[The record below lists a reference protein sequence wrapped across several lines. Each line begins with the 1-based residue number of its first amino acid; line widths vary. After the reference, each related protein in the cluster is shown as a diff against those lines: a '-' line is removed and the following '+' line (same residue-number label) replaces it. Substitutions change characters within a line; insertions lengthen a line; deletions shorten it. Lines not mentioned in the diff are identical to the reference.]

1 MKQGAVECGAE
12 GQQPVG
18 TLPSTSKRL
27 DIRRIYPALIFA
39 PLFYVLVRY
48 LPPSAFFLLVL
59 AAGLLATGEFYRLH
73 FRAEQ
78 GAIPI
83 SAGLGATALLL
94 TSMQWPG
101 LISEQT
107 ALLLTVV
114 GSLLLPLFSR
124 GVDARRALTD
134 SAVPAFGVLYVGFT
148 LGHLLRTRALEDGEF
163 LVFFVVLTT
172 WAGDT
177 GAYYVGT
184 LFGRRKLT
192 PTISPNKTVEGLIG
206 GVACSVLTAFAARTW
221 FLPALTTVDCA
232 ALGLLLAD
240 VGLAGDLAESAM
252 KRSAGVK
259 DSGGLLPGHGGMLD
273 RLDSLLFTAPAFYY
287 YVTLVKG

>member
-1 MKQGAVECGAE
+1 MKPGAVECGAE

-18 TLPSTSKRL
+18 TLPSTPRRL
-27 DIRRIYPALIFA
+27 DIRRVYPALIFA
-39 PLFYVLVRY
+39 PLFYLLVRY
-48 LPPSAFFLLVL
+48 LPPSAFFILIL
-59 AAGLLATGEFYRLH
+59 AASLSATGEFYRLH
-73 FRAEQ
+73 FRA
-78 GAIPI
+78 GRGTVPI

-94 TSMQWPG
+94 ASMQWPG

-124 GVDARRALTD
+124 WDASRALTD
-134 SAVPAFGVLYVGFT
+134 STVLAFGVLYVGFT
-148 LGHLLRTRALEDGEF
+148 MGHLLRTRALEGGEF
-163 LVFFVVLTT
+163 LIFFVVLTT

-206 GVACSVLTAFAARTW
+206 GLACSVLTAFAARAW
-221 FLPALTTVDCA
+221 FLPSLTTVDCV
-232 ALGLLLAD
+232 ALGLLLAA

>member
-18 TLPSTSKRL
+18 TLPSTPRRL
-27 DIRRIYPALIFA
+27 DIRRVYPALIFA
-39 PLFYVLVRY
+39 PLFYLLVRY
-48 LPPSAFFLLVL
+48 LPPSAFFILIL
-59 AAGLLATGEFYRLH
+59 AASLSATSEFYRLH
-73 FRAEQ
+73 FRAER
-78 GAIPI
+78 GTVPT

-94 TSMQWPG
+94 TSMQWPS

-114 GSLLLPLFSR
+114 GSLLLPLLSR
-124 GVDARRALTD
+124 WDTSRALTD
-134 SAVPAFGVLYVGFT
+134 SAVLAFGMLYVGFT
-148 LGHLLRTRALEDGEF
+148 MGHLLRTRALEGGEF
-163 LVFFVVLTT
+163 LVFFIVLTT

-206 GVACSVLTAFAARTW
+206 GLACSVLTAFAARAW
-221 FLPALTTVDCA
+221 FLPSFTTVDCVT
-232 ALGLLLAD
+232 LGLLLAA

>member
-1 MKQGAVECGAE
+1 MKLGAVECGAE

-18 TLPSTSKRL
+18 TLPSTPRRL
-27 DIRRIYPALIFA
+27 DIRRVYPALIFA
-39 PLFYVLVRY
+39 PLFYLLVRY
-48 LPPSAFFLLVL
+48 LPPSAFFILIL

-73 FRAEQ
+73 FRAEH
-78 GAIPI
+78 GTVPIPF
-83 SAGLGATALLL
+83 GLGATALLL
-94 TSMQWPG
+94 TSVQWPG

-124 GVDARRALTD
+124 RDASRALTD
-134 SAVPAFGVLYVGFT
+134 STVPAFGVLYVGFT
-148 LGHLLRTRALEDGEF
+148 LGHLLRTRALDGGEF

-206 GVACSVLTAFAARTW
+206 GLACSVLTAFAARAW
-221 FLPALTTVDCA
+221 FLPSFTTVDCV
-232 ALGLLLAD
+232 ALGLLLAV

>member
-1 MKQGAVECGAE
+1 MKQGAVECGGE
-12 GQQPVG
+12 GQQPVE
-18 TLPSTSKRL
+18 TLPSASKRL

-48 LPPSAFFLLVL
+48 LPPSAFFSLVL
-59 AAGLLATGEFYRLH
+59 TASLLATGEFYRLH
-73 FRAEQ
+73 FRTEQ
-78 GAIPI
+78 GAVPI
-83 SAGLGATALLL
+83 VAGVGATALLL
-94 TSMQWPG
+94 TSMQWPD
-101 LISEQT
+101 LLSEQT
-107 ALLLTVV
+107 VLLLTVV
-114 GSLLLPLFSR
+114 GSLLLPLFSQR
-124 GVDARRALTD
+124 DLSRALMD
-134 SAVPAFGVLYVGFT
+134 SAVLAFGVLYVGFT
-148 LGHLLRTRALEDGEF
+148 IGHLLRTRALDGGEF

-206 GVACSVLTAFAARTW
+206 GVACSVLTAFGARAW
-221 FLPALTTVDCA
+221 FLPSLTTVDCV
-232 ALGLLLAD
+232 ALGLLMAG
-240 VGLAGDLAESAM
+240 VGLAGDLVESAL

-287 YVTLVKG
+287 YVTLGKGY